1 MHEIENDRRN
11 VRSLHAQQKLCDET
25 KKAGKRGKK
34 RIEKVR
40 ETQNETRQK
49 FIESSDFIRDCNAKT
64 KQAKR
69 RIDEEMQAQQIL
81 EHEISEFETKI
92 KRITEFHD
100 RFQSAIAE
108 MQPYERML
116 DDVVSCMD
124 LFESKDDLLN
134 RCDALCM
141 PNFNYVNFH
150 KLDKLVN

>member
-11 VRSLHAQQKLCDET
+11 VRLLHAQEKLRVET

-34 RIEKVR
+34 RIEAVR
-40 ETQNETRQK
+40 QTQNETRQK

-69 RIDEEMQAQQIL
+69 QIDDESHVQQEL
-81 EHEISEFETKI
+81 EHEISVLEAKI
-92 KRITEFHD
+92 KRITEFHE
-100 RFQSAIAE
+100 RFQSAITD

-124 LFESKDDLLN
+124 LFESKEDLLN

-141 PNFNYVNFH
+141 SIINYVNFH
-150 KLDKLVN
+150 KFE

>member
-34 RIEKVR
+34 RIAKVR

-124 LFESKDDLLN
+124 LFVSKDDLLN